1 MGSGSPPAQKPSAI
15 PSHMINGNSPLQSS
29 AAAGSGSGTRVRDI
43 RERESLNSSIQS
55 SFAPR
60 VPIEF
65 DNHEEGPSYAKDSTS
80 SETAAAASTHSTLTL
95 RYDGYCRPY
104 SHCIYRTTT
113 SDNLAVADQL
123 SMTHPAIPGTKV
135 AH

>member
-1 MGSGSPPAQKPSAI
+1 MGSGSPPSQKPSAI

-29 AAAGSGSGTRVRDI
+29 TAAGSGSGSGTRVRDA

-65 DNHEEGPSYAKDSTS
+65 DNLEAGPSHPRDPTS
-80 SETAAAASTHSTLTL
+80 SESAAAASTHSTLTL

-104 SHCIYRTTT
+104 SHCIYRTTI
-113 SDNLAVADQL
+113 SDKLIVADQL
-123 SMTHPAIPGTKV
+123 
-135 AH
+135 